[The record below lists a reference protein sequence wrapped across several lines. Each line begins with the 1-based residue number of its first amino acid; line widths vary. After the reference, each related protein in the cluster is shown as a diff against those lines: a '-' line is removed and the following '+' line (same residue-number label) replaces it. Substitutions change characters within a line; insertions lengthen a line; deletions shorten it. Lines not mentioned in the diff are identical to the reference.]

1 MQTQKRP
8 VLEFKRVNSHFGQEL
23 ILKDVNWRIE
33 AGEHWAI
40 MGHNGSGKSTLAKI
54 LAGKLPAIGGQVL
67 FEGGAG
73 HFPSRQLVSFEK
85 LQNIL
90 GRIRM
95 QEELNCYSGQSNKPI
110 LLEDVLYTF
119 EKTDNNAA
127 EPGDEIFGIADKEL
141 FKRDLRTLSAG
152 EVRKLLIM
160 HLIRKRPEILILDEP
175 FENLDA
181 PGRTMLTAFINKL
194 LPELKLLVVISH
206 RMDEI
211 PAAVT
216 HVLGLKAG
224 RTVFALPR
232 AAAMSAANLQKL
244 FSPPPLDGS
253 RFCPLPKGQIL
264 VELVDGHVRYG
275 AKTVLQNMH
284 MTIYENEHWAITG
297 PVGAGKT
304 SLLTLITGDH
314 PQSFANNIRLFG
326 KKRGSGETLW
336 DLKKVIGYVS
346 FNSHLTTEQGQSALQ
361 IVLSGFFGT
370 NGLFK
375 TPHLDQ
381 IKAAESWL
389 ERFGMRHLSQ
399 RAFRTLS
406 YGEQKRAL
414 LARAMAKQP
423 RLLVLDEPFCG
434 LDMSFRIIF
443 KNELNRIA
451 AEGLSTILMVSHHE
465 DDLPECISRHVRLA
479 IRYDT

>member
-1 MQTQKRP
+1 MMRTKNTP
-8 VLEFKRVNSHFGQEL
+8 VLEFKNVNSHFGQEL
-23 ILKDVNWRIE
+23 VLKDVNWLVT

-54 LAGKLPAIGGQVL
+54 LAGKLPAIGGRVL
-67 FEGGAG
+67 FNDDKERYPA
-73 HFPSRQLVSFEK
+73 RQLVSFEK
-85 LQNIL
+85 LQNIM

-119 EKTDNNAA
+119 EKTSNDEAGL
-127 EPGDEIFGIADKEL
+127 GDEMFGIADKEL

-160 HLIRKRPEILILDEP
+160 HLIRKKPEILILDEP
-175 FENLDA
+175 FENLDF
-181 PGRTMLTAFINKL
+181 PGRMMLTAFINKL

-211 PAAVT
+211 PEAVT
-216 HVLGLKAG
+216 HVLGLKEG

-232 AAAMSAANLQKL
+232 SEAMAEDNLKKL
-244 FSPPPLDGS
+244 FSRPS
-253 RFCPLPKGQIL
+253 ANRNHFHPLPKGVKI
-264 VELVDGHVRYG
+264 VELTGGYVRYG
-275 AKTVLQNMH
+275 EKTVLRDMN

-314 PQSFANNIRLFG
+314 PQSYANDIWLFG
-326 KKRGSGETLW
+326 KKRGSGETIW

-346 FNSHLTTEQGQSALQ
+346 FNSHLTTEHGQNALQ

-375 TPHLDQ
+375 TPHIDQ
-381 IKAAESWL
+381 VRAAENWL
-389 ERFGMRHLSQ
+389 EQFGMGHLKQ
-399 RAFRTLS
+399 RIFRTLS

-414 LARAMAKQP
+414 LARAMVKQP

-434 LDMSFRIIF
+434 LDMSFRITL

-465 DDLPECISRHVRLA
+465 DDLPECIGKHMRLPL
-479 IRYDT
+479 

>member
-1 MQTQKRP
+1 MRTKNAP
-8 VLEFKRVNSHFGQEL
+8 ILEFKNVNSHFGQEL
-23 ILKDVNWRIE
+23 VLKDVNWQVT

-54 LAGKLPAIGGQVL
+54 LAGKLPAIGGRVL
-67 FEGGAG
+67 FDGGMERY
-73 HFPSRQLVSFEK
+73 PSRQLVSFEK
-85 LQNIL
+85 LQNIM

-119 EKTDNNAA
+119 EKA
-127 EPGDEIFGIADKEL
+127 EANEAEIGGEVFGIADREL

-152 EVRKLLIM
+152 EVRKLLVM
-160 HLIRKRPEILILDEP
+160 HLIRKKPEILILDEP
-175 FENLDA
+175 FENLDTSGHA
-181 PGRTMLTAFINKL
+181 MLQAFIEKL

-211 PAAVT
+211 PDAVT

-224 RTVFALPR
+224 RAVFALPR
-232 AAAMSAANLQKL
+232 REALSAANLERL
-244 FSPPPLDGS
+244 FSRPPLDTG
-253 RFCPLPKGQIL
+253 RFRPLPRGAKL
-264 VELVDGHVRYG
+264 VELTGGHVRYG
-275 AKTVLQNMH
+275 EKNVLQNIN

-314 PQSFANNIRLFG
+314 PQSYANDIWLFG
-326 KKRGSGETLW
+326 KKRGSGETIW

-346 FNSHLTTEQGQSALQ
+346 FNSHLTAEHGQSALQ

-375 TPHLDQ
+375 TPHIDQ
-381 IKAAESWL
+381 VKAAESWL
-389 ERFGMRHLSQ
+389 DQFGMGHLKQ

-406 YGEQKRAL
+406 YGEQKRTL
-414 LARAMAKQP
+414 LARAMVKQP

-434 LDMSFRIIF
+434 LDMSFRITL
-443 KNELNRIA
+443 KHELNRIA

-465 DDLPECISRHVRLA
+465 DDLPECISRHMRLS
-479 IRYDT
+479 I

>member
-1 MQTQKRP
+1 MMQTNDIP
-8 VLEFKRVNSHFGQEL
+8 VLEFKNVNSHFGGEL
-23 ILKDVNWRIE
+23 VLKDISWRVNS
-33 AGEHWAI
+33 GEHWAI

-54 LAGKLPAIGGQVL
+54 LAGKLPAIGGKVI
-67 FEGGAG
+67 FDGDMERYPA
-73 HFPSRQLVSFEK
+73 RQLVSFEK
-85 LQNIL
+85 LQNIM

-119 EKTDNNAA
+119 EKA
-127 EPGDEIFGIADKEL
+127 EAGEADIGGDVFGIADKEL

-160 HLIRKRPEILILDEP
+160 HLIRKKPEILILDEP

-181 PGRTMLTAFINKL
+181 LGREMLTAFIERL
-194 LPELKLLVVISH
+194 LPSLKLLVVISH

-216 HVLGLKAG
+216 HVLGLKEG

-232 AAAMSAANLQKL
+232 NEAMSEANLERL
-244 FSPPPLDGS
+244 FSRPPVDHS
-253 RFCPLPKGQIL
+253 RFCPLAKGEKL
-264 VELVDGHVRYG
+264 VELTDGHVRYG
-275 AKTVLQNMH
+275 DKVVLSGMNMS
-284 MTIYENEHWAITG
+284 IYENEHWAITG

-314 PQSFANNIRLFG
+314 PQSYANDIWLFG
-326 KKRGSGETLW
+326 RKRGSGETIW

-346 FNSHLTTEQGQSALQ
+346 FNSHLTAEGGQCALQ

-375 TPHLDQ
+375 TPHIDQ
-381 IKAAESWL
+381 VKAAESWL
-389 ERFGMRHLSQ
+389 EQFGMGHLKQ

-406 YGEQKRAL
+406 YGEQKRTL
-414 LARAMAKQP
+414 LARAMVKKP

-434 LDMSFRIIF
+434 LDMSFRVTL

-465 DDLPECISRHVRLA
+465 DDLLECISQHLRLG
-479 IRYDT
+479 

>member
-1 MQTQKRP
+1 MQKNNNKI
-8 VLEFKRVNSHFGQEL
+8 LEFINVNSHFGQEL
-23 ILKDVNWRIE
+23 ILKEINWNVNP
-33 AGEHWAI
+33 GEHWAI

-54 LAGKLPAIGGQVL
+54 LAGRLPAIGGRVV
-67 FEGGAG
+67 FGDNGAG
-73 HFPSRQLVSFEK
+73 YPTRQLISFEK
-85 LQNIL
+85 LQNIM

-119 EKTDNNAA
+119 ETPAD
-127 EPGDEIFGIADKEL
+127 DEGETAGAVFGIKDTEL

-160 HLIRKRPEILILDEP
+160 HLVRTRPEILILDEP
-175 FENLDA
+175 FENLDDA
-181 PGRTMLTAFINKL
+181 GRKMLTDFINRL
-194 LPELKLLVVISH
+194 LPDLKLLVVISH
-206 RMDEI
+206 RVDEI

-216 HVLGLKAG
+216 HVLGLKEG
-224 RTVFALPR
+224 RALFALPKTQ
-232 AAAMSAANLQKL
+232 ALQAENLERL
-244 FSPPPLDGS
+244 FSRPAIS
-253 RFCPLPKGQIL
+253 QNRFCPLPKGEKL
-264 VELVDGHVRYG
+264 VELTDCHVRYG
-275 AKTVLQNMH
+275 AKTVFSNLN
-284 MTIYENEHWAITG
+284 MTIYENEHWAISG

-314 PQSFANNIRLFG
+314 PQSYANNIRLFG
-326 KKRGSGETLW
+326 KKRGSGETIW

-346 FNSHLTTEQGQSALQ
+346 FNSHLTAEGGQSALQ

-375 TPHLDQ
+375 TPHVDQ
-381 IKAAESWL
+381 TKAAEAWL
-389 ERFGMRHLSQ
+389 EHFGMERLKQ

-406 YGEQKRAL
+406 YGEQKRTL
-414 LARAMAKQP
+414 LARAMVKKP

-434 LDMSFRIIF
+434 LDMSFRITL

-451 AEGLSTILMVSHHE
+451 ARGLSTILMVSHHG
-465 DDLPECISRHVRLA
+465 DDLPECISRHMRLSL
-479 IRYDT
+479 

>member
-1 MQTQKRP
+1 MHTNNIP
-8 VLEFKRVNSHFGQEL
+8 VLEFKNVNSHFGQEL
-23 ILKDVNWRIE
+23 VLKDVNWRVDT
-33 AGEHWAI
+33 GQHWAI

-54 LAGKLPAIGGQVL
+54 LAGKLPAIGGRVL
-67 FEGGAG
+67 FDGDMERY
-73 HFPSRQLVSFEK
+73 PSRQLVSFEK
-85 LQNIL
+85 LQNIM

-119 EKTDNNAA
+119 EKADDDDAGL
-127 EPGDEIFGIADKEL
+127 GDEMFGIADKEL

-160 HLIRKRPEILILDEP
+160 HLIRKKPEILILDEP

-181 PGRTMLTAFINKL
+181 PGRAMLQAFIDKL

-211 PAAVT
+211 PDAVT
-216 HVLGLKAG
+216 HVLGLKDG
-224 RTVFALPR
+224 RVVFTLPR
-232 AAAMSAANLQKL
+232 GEAVSEANLDKL
-244 FSPPPLDGS
+244 FSRPPVDHS
-253 RFCPLPKGQIL
+253 HFCPLPKGEKL
-264 VELVDGHVRYG
+264 VQMTDGHVRYG
-275 AKTVLQNMH
+275 EKTVLQNMN

-314 PQSFANNIRLFG
+314 PQSYANDIWLFG
-326 KKRGSGETLW
+326 KKRGSGETIW

-346 FNSHLTTEQGQSALQ
+346 FNSHLTAEHGQSALQ

-375 TPHLDQ
+375 TPHIDQ
-381 IKAAESWL
+381 VKAAESWL
-389 ERFGMRHLSQ
+389 TQFGMEHLKQ

-406 YGEQKRAL
+406 YGEQKRTL
-414 LARAMAKQP
+414 LARAMMKQP

-434 LDMSFRIIF
+434 LDMSFRITL

-465 DDLPECISRHVRLA
+465 DDLPECISQHLRLQL
-479 IRYDT
+479 